1 MGYRIEEVN
10 EIKNTNDI
18 GLGVSFAT
26 GDRLFSSI
34 YTTIEQTRENLKT
47 LLLTST
53 GERYM
58 QPAFGTDLLR
68 LLFEPSTVELK
79 MQITD
84 IIQRAINYW
93 LPYIDVQNIDVKT
106 AEDEPYLSYDVQ
118 ISITYSVSNFSTDTI
133 TLTAFDG
140 NLTIQ

>member
-10 EIKNTNDI
+10 DIKNTNDI

-34 YTTIEQTRENLKT
+34 YTTSEQTRENLKS
-47 LLLTST
+47 LLLTSR

-58 QPAFGTDLLR
+58 QPDFGTDIVKLI
-68 LLFEPSTVELK
+68 FEPATTEFK
-79 MQITD
+79 MNITD

-106 AEDEPYLSYDVQ
+106 AEDSAYLEYDAQ
-118 ISITYSVSNFSTDTI
+118 ISITYSVSNFSTETI
-133 TLTAFDG
+133 TLTAIDG

>member
-10 EIKNTNDI
+10 DTSNTNDI

-34 YTTIEQTRENLKT
+34 YTSREQTKENLKT
-47 LLLTST
+47 LLLTSR

-58 QPAFGTDLLR
+58 QPNFGTDLLQI
-68 LLFEPSTVELK
+68 LFEPSTDDFK
-79 MQITD
+79 MQVVD
-84 IIQRAINYW
+84 IVQRAITYW
-93 LPYIDVQNIDVKT
+93 LPYIDIQNIDVKT

-118 ISITYSVSNFSTDTI
+118 ISITYAVSNFSTDTI
-133 TLTAFDG
+133 TLSAIEN